1 VQDPITGAPASGP
14 EHQNGVLDNRRS
26 GASGDPVQTLTNATA
41 TPLEQSATPES
52 DADPLG
58 RRFLN
63 VRTLLSF
70 LVGFALL
77 AFVLARS
84 NVDLIGIVDNIK
96 RANPVYYL
104 AALVFYYLTF
114 PLRALRWRKLLRN
127 VGFLPG
133 EGVKL
138 PSLAGITEI
147 MVLSWFANCIVPAK
161 LGDAYRAY
169 LLKRSSDVSF
179 SKTFGTILAERIIDT
194 LLLFALLAV
203 STSLAFG
210 SALPGEIQ
218 TILLTGLGLVVIVL
232 LGLLSMRNLGRYILP
247 LVPLRLRPHYSMFEA
262 GTLGAFARGR
272 LPMIMVY
279 SLLAWGIE
287 AGRVYLVC
295 LALGLSG
302 LDWPIILFVAL
313 AAALLTT
320 LPFTPAGLGLVESGI
335 IGILLL
341 AGSLG
346 LITDIDKNLATSV
359 AILDRTISYWSLI
372 LVGAVVYTFS
382 KRR

>member
-1 VQDPITGAPASGP
+1 
-14 EHQNGVLDNRRS
+14 
-26 GASGDPVQTLTNATA
+26 
-41 TPLEQSATPES
+41 
-52 DADPLG
+52 
-58 RRFLN
+58 
-63 VRTLLSF
+63 
-70 LVGFALL
+70 
-77 AFVLARS
+77 
-84 NVDLIGIVDNIK
+84 
-96 RANPVYYL
+96 
-104 AALVFYYLTF
+104 
-114 PLRALRWRKLLRN
+114 
-127 VGFLPG
+127 
-133 EGVKL
+133 
-138 PSLAGITEI
+138 
-147 MVLSWFANCIVPAK
+147 VPAK

-169 LLKRSSDVSF
+169 LLKRSSAVSF

-194 LLLFALLAV
+194 LLLFALLAL

-210 SALPGEIQ
+210 SALPVEIQ
-218 TILLTGLGLVVIVL
+218 TILFSGLGLVAIVL
-232 LGLLSMRNLGRYILP
+232 VGLLSMRSLGKYILP
-247 LVPLRLRPHYSMFEA
+247 LVPGRFRPHYAMFEA

-372 LVGAVVYTFS
+372 VVGAVVYAFS

>member
-1 VQDPITGAPASGP
+1 MQDPITGAPASGP
-14 EHQNGVLDNRRS
+14 EHHNGLLADRRP
-26 GASGDPVQTLTNATA
+26 GALGDPVKATPTA
-41 TPLEQSATPES
+41 TVRPSAQRATPDP

-58 RRFLN
+58 RRFFN
-63 VRTLLSF
+63 IRTLLSF
-70 LVGFALL
+70 LVGFGLL
-77 AFVLARS
+77 GFVLARS
-84 NVDLIGIVDNIK
+84 NVDLSGIVDNIK
-96 RANPVYYL
+96 RANPGYYL

-133 EGVKL
+133 EGVRL

-147 MVLSWFANCIVPAK
+147 MLLSWFANCIVPAK

-169 LLKRSSDVSF
+169 LLKRSADVSF

-194 LLLFALLAV
+194 LLLFALLAL

-210 SALPGEIQ
+210 SALPAEIQ
-218 TILLTGLGLVVIVL
+218 TILLTGLGLVAIVL
-232 LGLLSMRNLGRYILP
+232 LGLLSMRNLGKHILP
-247 LVPLRLRPHYSMFEA
+247 LVPLRFRPHYAMFEA

-372 LVGAVVYTFS
+372 LVGAVIYAFS